1 MTDAQI
7 VSEAPIDVYT
17 LKKELE
23 KIRKRDNE
31 LNFRA
36 NRTEDYLHQ
45 IAILKN
51 AEELFNKIMQL
62 NIPRLKEQHIHKI
75 IDITPTT
82 INDLK
87 VALQGY
93 TITLNNES
101 SMGLMPSNSSI
112 TKGLTIN
119 FDLVSGLLSLPS
131 STYPCSASSNIS
143 EPEPVPNF
151 SFILLKNPIK
161 ITFILYF

>member
-1 MTDAQI
+1 MTDTQI
-7 VSEAPIDVYT
+7 VSETPINLYT

-93 TITLNNES
+93 TLTLNNES
-101 SMGLMPSNSSI
+101 MKKI
-112 TKGLTIN
+112 VDAIN
-119 FDLVSGLLSLPS
+119 EFL
-131 STYPCSASSNIS
+131 
-143 EPEPVPNF
+143 E
-151 SFILLKNPIK
+151 KK
-161 ITFILYF
+161 